1 MEVKFFKDQLFDLLN
16 DSDSMGISDIETDDR
31 NNIFTIKT
39 IDGSMF
45 EIECRQIKW
54 KENKHMENVCLKKNK
69 RKLWISRIALKKR
82 VGDKLGIKDKIFK
95 KKRNVCQKKFYELTY
110 IIEDN
115 QRKRL
120 SELAERFRRIN
131 GWNEKEMLQFAVTAT
146 QQVDIDMKL
155 QFLEGII
162 GDLES
167 GERNI
172 EWA

>member
-1 MEVKFFKDQLFDLLN
+1 
-16 DSDSMGISDIETDDR
+16 
-31 NNIFTIKT
+31 
-39 IDGSMF
+39 
-45 EIECRQIKW
+45 
-54 KENKHMENVCLKKNK
+54 MENVCLKKNK

-82 VGDKLGIKDKIFK
+82 VEDKLGIKDKIFK
-95 KKRNVCQKKFYELTY
+95 RKRNVCQKKFYELTY

-172 EWA
+172 E